1 MTVGGVGQ
9 DKQHVLAGLGIC
21 DGGGGVV
28 TGAGGGG
35 VAAGS
40 GAAGVEVGGLQPLG
54 TIHINFYALF
64 SCICTVVFG
73 RFLKDVGGG
82 KNVRKE

>member
-54 TIHINFYALF
+54 TIHINLYIPRPQYIALLY
-64 SCICTVVFG
+64 
-73 RFLKDVGGG
+73 LKLLP
-82 KNVRKE
+82 